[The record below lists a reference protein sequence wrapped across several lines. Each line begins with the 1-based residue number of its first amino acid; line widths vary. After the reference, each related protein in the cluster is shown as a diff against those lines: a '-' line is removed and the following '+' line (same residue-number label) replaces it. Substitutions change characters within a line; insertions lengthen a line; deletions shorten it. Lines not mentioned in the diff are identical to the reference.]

1 MCRVDEL
8 NKEISMEIQITE
20 GKDARNSIKDYHISK
35 MALAIQKAIT
45 TRTELQASVESMVAS
60 ADDIWDI
67 NTIHADHVRERSDDI
82 FHDSNDFLSTVDM
95 DIKLAL
101 IDLGKHYHVS
111 DSKYMNIL
119 ADIEAMEHY
128 KTAADIV
135 DSMALALD
143 RPKYRTDK
151 LHELGTKSYDFT
163 SSYPVEKLNTEGIH
177 PLPQEVWEH
186 MEDEELTEEERKEC
200 ERLLVELEIEKEM
213 RNE

>member
-20 GKDARNSIKDYHISK
+20 GKDARTSIKDYHISK

-45 TRTELQASVESMVAS
+45 TRTELQASVESMISS

-67 NTIHADHVRERSDDI
+67 NTIHAEHVRERSNDI
-82 FHDSNDFLSTVDM
+82 FHDSNDFLATVDM

-128 KTAADIV
+128 KSAADIV

-143 RPKYRTDK
+143 RPKYRTDE
-151 LHELGTKSYDFT
+151 LHELH
-163 SSYPVEKLNTEGIH
+163 ELNTEGIH

-186 MEDEELTEEERKEC
+186 MEDEELSEEQRKEC
-200 ERLLVELEIEKEM
+200 EQLLVELEIEKEM
-213 RNE
+213 CNE